1 MEEYDLIV
9 IGRGPAGITSAI
21 YAKRGN
27 LNVLV
32 IGKDKGLMES
42 IGEVENYYAAGKTTG
57 NEIQENGENHAKEL
71 GINIIEDEVLRI
83 EYTEDGYIIKTINN
97 EYKSQFVFLGIGVK
111 RKVLNI
117 ENIKSFE
124 GKGVSY
130 CAVCDGFFYKDK
142 TIAVYGNSEYS
153 IEETEML
160 SNTASKIYLLTNGNE
175 PIDELK
181 ELVKKDNNKFEI
193 ITDKVLKALG
203 EEKIEKIELEGG
215 KLLDIAGIF
224 IAEEANNKTF
234 AMQLGILMD
243 GELIVV
249 DENRK
254 TNVDGIYAGGDVT
267 PGIKQI
273 TKASN
278 DGMLAALD
286 IIKQN
291 NIRKFAKK

>member
-1 MEEYDLIV
+1 MEEYNLIV

-83 EYTEDGYIIKTINN
+83 EYTEGGYIIKTINN

-193 ITDKVLKALG
+193 ITDKVLKVLG
-203 EEKIEKIELEGG
+203 EEKIEKIELEGS

>member
-57 NEIQENGENHAKEL
+57 NEIQQNGENHAKEL
-71 GINIIEDEVLRI
+71 GIEILEDEVLRI
-83 EYTEDGYIIKTINN
+83 EYKEDGYIIKTING

-124 GKGVSY
+124 GRGVSY

-160 SNTASKIYLLTNGNE
+160 SNTVSKIYLLTNGNE
-175 PIDELK
+175 PINLLK
-181 ELVKKDNNKFEI
+181 ELVEKDNNRFEI
-193 ITDKVLKALG
+193 VSDKVLKVLG
-203 EEKIEKIELEGG
+203 EEKIEKIELEDG
-215 KLLDIAGIF
+215 KFLDIDGLF
-224 IAEEANNKTF
+224 IAEEANNKSF

-273 TKASN
+273 TRASN

-291 NIRKFAKK
+291 NIRKFVKK